1 MSLTNRLAISTMDYS
16 YSRKRKKII
25 KCCYMIFHKNF
36 DCYFD
41 IINVVMRIE
50 RGSIQTTLTVKMIER
65 ATFVNLSISYTTMYI
80 LIV

>member
-1 MSLTNRLAISTMDYS
+1 
-16 YSRKRKKII
+16 
-25 KCCYMIFHKNF
+25 MIFHKNY

-41 IINVVMRIE
+41 IIKVVMRIE

-65 ATFVNLSISYTTMYI
+65 ANFVNLSISHTTMYI